1 MVGGCCDQTTQTF
14 LNPRPQG
21 CPVESEGGASSSPWG
36 QLRAQRGFGP
46 PESAA
51 SSPGGRDLRDALSRG
66 CLNEGSQKS
75 LQETAFYTLLGQVGT
90 RDPRAVSA
98 AGEGRDGQ
106 GLHWALSF
114 PLSILLTSGFPS
126 HIFAT
131 QERLSSSLVSSEDLR
146 EGPCPV
152 PNLQQS

>member
-1 MVGGCCDQTTQTF
+1 MIIGRGECCDQTTQTF

-36 QLRAQRGFGP
+36 HLRALRGFGP

-51 SSPGGRDLRDALSRG
+51 PSPGRTDLRGALSLG

-75 LQETAFYTLLGQVGT
+75 LQETAFYTLLGQVGP

-114 PLSILLTSGFPS
+114 PLSILLTSGFR
-126 HIFAT
+126 A
-131 QERLSSSLVSSEDLR
+131 LS
-146 EGPCPV
+146 PV
-152 PNLQQS
+152 GA